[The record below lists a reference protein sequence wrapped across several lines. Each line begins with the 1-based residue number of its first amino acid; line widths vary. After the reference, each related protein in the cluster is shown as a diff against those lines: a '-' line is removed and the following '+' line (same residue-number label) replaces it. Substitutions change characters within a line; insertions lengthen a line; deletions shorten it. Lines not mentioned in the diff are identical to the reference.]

1 MRQLKIVKIKGVCI
15 MFSVILPMQW
25 LSHPGAGARLMWLGL
40 IITLYVLIVLI
51 VELTK
56 TIDRLN
62 EITKT
67 LDDIE
72 RDSQVEGDVTFTPLD
87 EQANYIAEDSLDVD
101 DLEIESDEGSEDEQ
115 E

>member
-1 MRQLKIVKIKGVCI
+1 

-25 LSHPGAGARLMWLGL
+25 LTHPGACTLIMWLGL
-40 IITLYVLIVLI
+40 IVGLYLMFDLI
-51 VELTK
+51 VEIKKAL
-56 TIDRLN
+56 DRFN

-72 RDSQVEGDVTFTPLD
+72 RDSKVEGDVTFTPVD

>member
-1 MRQLKIVKIKGVCI
+1 MI
-15 MFSVILPMQW
+15 SVILPMQW
-25 LSHPGAGARLMWLGL
+25 LTQPGAGARLMWLGL
-40 IITLYVLIVLI
+40 MITLYVLFVLI
-51 VELTK
+51 VEFKK
-56 TIDRLN
+56 TVDRLK
-62 EITKT
+62 EITKK

-72 RDSQVEGDVTFTPLD
+72 RDSKVEGGVTFTPVD